1 MTSVSRGEEMLS
13 KNFRILEW
21 SVNADSNTLA
31 SSEKTVRIEPKVM
44 AVLVYFIEHA
54 GEVILKDQIIQ
65 AVWEEKFISDEVLTV
80 SIHELRK
87 ALGDDAKNPRFIKTI
102 PRAGYQ
108 FIAPVSSDSK
118 KEETL
123 AISARPSRRWAFA
136 AATVLVV
143 TAVVL
148 ALIFLIGK
156 PAPRI
161 KSIAVLPLEN
171 LSSDADQ
178 GFFADGMTDALITNL
193 ARVGSFRVISRTSVM
208 KYREAKKPLPE
219 IAKELNVDAIVE
231 GTIMRSGNQVRIN
244 VQLIDAATDQHI
256 WAEKYERNLSDVI
269 ALQNELSLAVT
280 RQIGKRLDA
289 RLSLASSQPV
299 DADVYEAYLKGRYF
313 WNQRTREGARKSVEY
328 FEQAISRDPSYA
340 PAFAGLS
347 DSYTLGDGEYLG
359 VGRDEAYQKATEAA
373 RRAIELDPSLAEAH
387 SSLAAIKFQYEWDWT
402 GADEEFKKAISLNPN
417 SSIAH
422 MWYGELLSA
431 TGRHEEAIEV
441 MEQARRLDPLDA
453 MINSDLAWIY
463 FMARQYDRALDE
475 SRKALELDPSLAW
488 VQWMMGTIYYNR
500 GMEREAVEA
509 YKKTFTITGA
519 ESERLSAISDARGI
533 YKWWLDMG
541 LKRSGNNA
549 PMPILYAALGE
560 KEKALDWLEK
570 AYQSRRHML
579 WLKVNPAY
587 DPIRSEARFKNLLHR
602 LRLES

>member
-1 MTSVSRGEEMLS
+1 MPNKS
-13 KNFRILEW
+13 FRIFEW
-21 SVNADSNTLA
+21 SVNVNTNTLA
-31 SSEKTVRIEPKVM
+31 SDEKTIRIEPKVM
-44 AVLVYFIEHA
+44 AVLVCLAERA
-54 GEVILKDQIIQ
+54 GEVIPKEQIIQ

-87 ALGDDAKNPRFIKTI
+87 ALGDEAKNPRFIKTI
-102 PRAGYQ
+102 PRSGYQ
-108 FIAPVSSDSK
+108 FIAPVSSDAEREKTFARSV
-118 KEETL
+118 
-123 AISARPSRRWAFA
+123 RPSQRWAFA
-136 AATVLVV
+136 AAG
-143 TAVVL
+143 AVAVA
-148 ALIFLIGK
+148 ALILVFVFSINK

-171 LSSDADQ
+171 LSNDADQ

-193 ARVGSFRVISRTSVM
+193 ARVESLRVISRTSVM
-208 KYREAKKPLPE
+208 KYRETKKPLPE

-231 GTIMRSGNQVRIN
+231 GTIVRSGNQVRIN

-340 PAFAGLS
+340 PAYAGLS
-347 DSYTLGDGEYLG
+347 DSYTLGDGQFLG
-359 VGRDEAYQKATEAA
+359 VGRDEAYRKATEAA
-373 RRAIELDPSLAEAH
+373 RRAIELDSSLAEAH

-402 GADEEFKKAISLNPN
+402 GADEEFKKALQLNPN
-417 SSIAH
+417 SSVAH

-431 TGRHEEAIEV
+431 TGRHTEAIET

-463 FMARQYDRALDE
+463 FMARQFDRALDE
-475 SRKALELDPSLAW
+475 SRKTLELDPSLSW
-488 VQWMMGTIYYNR
+488 VHWMIGTIYHR
-500 GMEREAVEA
+500 TGMEREAVEA
-509 YKKTFTITGA
+509 YKKNFTMTGVMP
-519 ESERLSAISDARGI
+519 EQLSAISDVKGI
-533 YKWWLDMG
+533 YRWWLDKD
-541 LKRSGNNA
+541 LKRGENNA
-549 PMPILYAALGE
+549 PRSILYIALGE

-570 AYQSRRHML
+570 SYHARRGML
-579 WLKVNPAY
+579 WLKVHPAF
-587 DPIRSEARFKNLLHR
+587 DPIRSEDRFKNLLHR
-602 LRLES
+602 LKLES